1 MLYGGAGIFAA
12 SDGISVYA
20 GGGLG
25 DFGTV
30 HNDLMR
36 YDPVADSWAPLPPS
50 PDYYFAAPGVY
61 FNGKIY
67 IFGGYDETFQAKNTT
82 RIYDISTGT
91 WTTGAPMPAALA
103 EGAALWNGIVYIPG
117 GSPDVGTTVVDTLY
131 AYNIASN
138 SWSTLEPMPQGLW
151 LAGIGIMNTAT
162 RAKLYV
168 AAGSDGHT
176 QLNTLYIYDIAGNTW
191 TTGANVPFA
200 EEAGGS
206 AVLHNKLYVFGGL
219 PPLLATQVY
228 DPVSD
233 TWSPGPMPSVQ
244 RWRFVGTAVGNHS
257 IVGLGGQPAIGS
269 ALDTNEWLITN
280 PCPRPHATPRPHP
293 TPRH

>member
-12 SDGISVYA
+12 SDGTSVYA

-25 DFGTV
+25 DFGIV

-36 YDPVADSWAPLPPS
+36 YDPDSDSWAPLPPS
-50 PDYYFAAPGVY
+50 PDYYFAAPGVC

-67 IFGGYDETFQAKNTT
+67 IFGGYDEMFQAKNTT

-91 WTTGAPMPAALA
+91 WTTGAPMPSALS

-117 GSPDVGTTVVDTLY
+117 GSPDIGGSVVDTLY

-138 SWSTLEPMPQGLW
+138 SWSTLEHMPQALW
-151 LAGIGIMNTAT
+151 LQGIGIINTGT
-162 RAKLYV
+162 GAKLYV

-176 QLNTLYIYDIAGNTW
+176 QLNTLYIYDIASNTW
-191 TTGANVPFA
+191 TTSENHGPVA

-206 AVLHNKLYVFGGL
+206 AVLHNRLYIFGGW
-219 PPLLATQVY
+219 PPLLGMQIY
-228 DPVSD
+228 DAQSKTWDPAGPV
-233 TWSPGPMPSVQ
+233 PGVQ
-244 RWRFVGTAVGNHS
+244 RWRFYGTAVGNKS
-257 IVGLGGQPAIGS
+257 IVGLGGQPALGN

-280 PCPRPHATPRPHP
+280 PCPRPHPTPRPRP
-293 TPRH
+293 